1 VQLLAPLPRPNSI
14 RDFMLVEEHV
24 QNSFGSVPPEWYTM
38 PIHWKGN
45 PDTVY
50 GPDDEIPWPYYTG
63 KLDFEL
69 EVAAVLGRPAH
80 RVSVQEA
87 QDCIVGFT
95 IFNDWSARDIQLREM
110 SVGLGPAFG
119 KDFATS
125 MGPALVTADEF
136 DVTTARMS
144 ARVNGETWTSGSL
157 GTMLYTF
164 AEAISAL
171 SAEQP
176 LHPGD
181 VFGGGTIGRGC
192 GYELDRWVQPGDVL
206 ELDVTGIGVL
216 RNTVGAR
223 NAPPRSGPDLTS
235 SAASDGSA
243 ARSVRR
249 PVASALSTG
258 MENR

>member
-1 VQLLAPLPRPNSI
+1 MRLVTFRHPGGLDIRPGALDGEEVVDLSAAGSGAAGPASILELLRGGPDALAAARSAVERTRPSGRDRLPLSQVQLLAPLPRPNSI

-110 SVGLGPAFG
+110 SVGLGPGLRQGLRHVHGTGAG
-119 KDFATS
+119 DRGRVRRDDRT
-125 MGPALVTADEF
+125 DERAGQRR
-136 DVTTARMS
+136 D
-144 ARVNGETWTSGSL
+144 
-157 GTMLYTF
+157 
-164 AEAISAL
+164 
-171 SAEQP
+171 
-176 LHPGD
+176 
-181 VFGGGTIGRGC
+181 
-192 GYELDRWVQPGDVL
+192 
-206 ELDVTGIGVL
+206 LDVGVARHDAVHL
-216 RNTVGAR
+216 RRGHLCAVG
-223 NAPPRSGPDLTS
+223 
-235 SAASDGSA
+235 
-243 ARSVRR
+243 
-249 PVASALSTG
+249 
-258 MENR
+258 